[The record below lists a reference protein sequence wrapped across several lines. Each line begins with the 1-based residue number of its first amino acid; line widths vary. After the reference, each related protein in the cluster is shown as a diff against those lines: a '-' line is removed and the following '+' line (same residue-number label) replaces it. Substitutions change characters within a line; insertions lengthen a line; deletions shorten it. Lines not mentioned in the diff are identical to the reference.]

1 MKERINRLARGML
14 DMDVPQITG
23 LPEKIIETVS
33 AGKRETREFF
43 VSSANNLHI
52 KGLVYTNHTRVMVEN
67 VSFGGLRNRISYL
80 VDASFLE
87 DGDVISGA
95 FELVTNGGE
104 ITLPFIFTARLG
116 VSGQTLAG
124 LKTVRDFAVLIIK
137 QPECCLIIRILRKRF
152 LCRISISA
160 PFMTD

>member
-67 VSFGGLRNRISYL
+67 VSFGGCATGFPIWWMQ
-80 VDASFLE
+80 AS
-87 DGDVISGA
+87 
-95 FELVTNGGE
+95 
-104 ITLPFIFTARLG
+104 
-116 VSGQTLAG
+116 
-124 LKTVRDFAVLIIK
+124 
-137 QPECCLIIRILRKRF
+137 
-152 LCRISISA
+152 
-160 PFMTD
+160 

>member
-1 MKERINRLARGML
+1 
-14 DMDVPQITG
+14 MDVPQITG

-33 AGKRETREFF
+33 AGKRENREFF

-67 VSFGGLRNRISYL
+67 ASFGGLRNRISYL

-95 FELVTNGGE
+95 LWQESN
-104 ITLPFIFTARLG
+104 RKQH
-116 VSGQTLAG
+116 SG
-124 LKTVRDFAVLIIK
+124 
-137 QPECCLIIRILRKRF
+137 CLIIRILRKRF

-160 PFMTD
+160 PFTTG